1 MSRPL
6 PVATPARL
14 SGLLVARAILSRAT
28 LALALLALCLPAA
41 VAAQDDSNAGNLLWK
56 WQLLEYRGADG
67 NPQLVP
73 PGIGITALPF
83 AGTVKGEAACSS
95 YEASY
100 SLVRESF
107 RVDTPLID
115 SRGCDPTAQ
124 AIDDAFYQGLADTRT
139 WSTSGSILTLMDE
152 VGDVVMTMTRAEL
165 PADPT
170 LARWE
175 LARIGSA
182 DGAIEPVIAGVQ
194 PWVEFLRGGR
204 VVGNTGCGSFV
215 GSYATNDSTM
225 SISGVDSRLADCTSA
240 LQEQATRIVDTL
252 ADVTDFDVLPAGLV
266 LEDGSGTTRMAFVP
280 AIDLGGRTWTPTA
293 ILNDDGEVQG
303 GISGRLNTSAVRF
316 AGNSAD
322 GRSFCRGFDGRSL
335 RSGLALNVSNVLP
348 DRDSACPKPN
358 PDDQVT
364 SQDVENAFLR
374 ALEKAASHALR
385 GDELELMDVEG
396 RPVLRLV
403 PQSEL
408 VGPTWVLSRM
418 DVDPDARKQ
427 RLRAPIGEAP
437 LTAIFEDVETIGVIQ
452 GSTGVNDYIANYAT
466 PAAAQIRITDTSPF
480 GRACSGARAAKAA
493 CVQETA
499 FLDLLRSADSFIVRD
514 EDLRLFR
521 GTRLV
526 LSFLPE
532 QAAPPVE

>member
-1 MSRPL
+1 MIRSPRLATTTLAPARPL
-6 PVATPARL
+6 ARVIV
-14 SGLLVARAILSRAT
+14 LVA
-28 LALALLALCLPAA
+28 ALALSSSTAA
-41 VAAQDDSNAGNLLWK
+41 IAQGETDEGNLLWQ

-67 NPQLVP
+67 SQQLVP

-83 AGTVKGEAACSS
+83 AGTVKGDAACSS

-107 RVDTPLID
+107 RVDTPTIQA
-115 SRGCDPTAQ
+115 RGCDPTAQ

-175 LARIGSA
+175 LARIGRA
-182 DGAIEPVIAGVQ
+182 DGAIEPIIAGVQ

-204 VVGNTGCGSFV
+204 VVGSTGCGSFV
-215 GSYATNDSTM
+215 GSYTTNDTTM
-225 SISGVDSRLADCTSA
+225 SISGVDSRLTECTSA
-240 LQEQATRIVDTL
+240 LEDQASVILETF

-266 LEDGSGTTRMAFVP
+266 LEDGNGTTRMALVP

-293 ILNDDGEVQG
+293 IVGPDGEVV
-303 GISGRLNTSAVRF
+303 SEVSDRLNTSAVRF
-316 AGNSAD
+316 AGSSAD
-322 GRSFCRGFDGRSL
+322 GRSFCRGFDGGSL
-335 RSGLALNVSNVLP
+335 RSGLALSVSDLVP

-358 PDDQVT
+358 AEDDVT
-364 SQDVENAFLR
+364 SQDVEDAFLG
-374 ALEKAASHALR
+374 ALESAASHALR

-396 RPVLRLV
+396 RPVVRLE

-408 VGPTWVLSRM
+408 VGPTWVVSRL
-418 DVDPDARKQ
+418 DVAPGARKQ
-427 RLRAPIGEAP
+427 RLREPIGDVP
-437 LTAIFEDVETIGVIQ
+437 LTAIFEDVETIGVVQ
-452 GSTGVNDYIANYAT
+452 GSTGVNDYLANYAT
-466 PAAAQIRITDTSPF
+466 PGAAQIRITDASPF
-480 GRACSGARAAKAA
+480 LEVCRRGRADQPVCK
-493 CVQETA
+493 QETA
-499 FLDLLRSADSFIVRD
+499 FLELLQSADSFIVRP

>member
-1 MSRPL
+1 MIRTPLTVDAAVPPARPL
-6 PVATPARL
+6 
-14 SGLLVARAILSRAT
+14 GRAIAIAAALTLGLSTAT
-28 LALALLALCLPAA
+28 M
-41 VAAQDDSNAGNLLWK
+41 AQNERDEGNLLWQ

-67 NPQLVP
+67 GQQLVP

-83 AGTVKGEAACSS
+83 AGTVKGDAACSS

-100 SLVRESF
+100 NLVRESF
-107 RVDTPLID
+107 RVDTPSIQA
-115 SRGCDPTAQ
+115 RGCDPTAQ

-175 LARIGSA
+175 LARIGGA

-204 VVGNTGCGSFV
+204 VVGSTGCGSFV
-215 GSYATNDSTM
+215 GSYTTNDSTM
-225 SISGVDSRLADCTSA
+225 SISGVDSRLTECTSA
-240 LQEQATRIVDTL
+240 LEDQANLILGTF

-266 LEDGSGTTRMAFVP
+266 LEDANGSTRMALVP
-280 AIDLGGRTWTPTA
+280 SIDLGGRTWTPTA
-293 ILNDDGEVQG
+293 IVGPDGEVV
-303 GISGRLNTSAVRF
+303 SEVSDRLNTSAVRF
-316 AGNSAD
+316 AGSSAD
-322 GRSFCRGFDGRSL
+322 GRSFCRGFDAGSL
-335 RSGLALNVSNVLP
+335 RSGLALSVSGLVP
-348 DRDSACPKPN
+348 DGDSACPKPN
-358 PDDQVT
+358 PDQEVT
-364 SQDVENAFLR
+364 SQDVEDAFLR
-374 ALEKAASHALR
+374 ALERAASHALR

-396 RPVLRLV
+396 RPVIRLE

-418 DVDPDARKQ
+418 DVQPGARKQ
-427 RLRAPIGEAP
+427 RLRQPIGEEP
-437 LTAIFEDVETIGVIQ
+437 LTAIFEDVETIGVVQ

-466 PAAAQIRITDTSPF
+466 PGAAQIRISDASPF
-480 GRACSGARAAKAA
+480 LEVCSRGRAGTPA

-499 FLDLLRSADSFIVRD
+499 FLELLQSADSFIVRP

-532 QAAPPVE
+532 QAAPPAE